1 MIVLVKDIPAY
12 AFSSGLNELVFATD
26 QNKAVLSLTVGE
38 KEILS
43 ETYIPDASG
52 RITINDLQGLIEPYL
67 ATNLIERCSYRI
79 TDGSSEQNKNFT
91 VQFCAAESSM
101 PAADFMAGYFLSTLM
116 GEKITAIGRKEF
128 VHLVTTEACPVTA
141 TCVYYRDEDGLSTRE
156 VSLRQVTDTD
166 KIVTVEVSPE
176 LLVKPGFELVRYII
190 HAGVRTQTFS
200 LDPDA
205 PDVAPVL
212 LFTNSFGCQETVYCT
227 GTHALE
233 PEYVRSTAYTN
244 GMFRNYRIDGIFRS
258 FCLAHLKKSAEEPQN
273 IAANTCF
280 SLKKQ
285 LPSENTPETLL
296 SILLLYDTQKGAPP
310 DNKKQK
316 PAGRIHFLRQQIFQ
330 QFQISSYRSHLHQLP
345 EKSVDSEKTTLLP
358 LLSPKTKTGARRTC
372 IRR

>member
-1 MIVLVKDIPAY
+1 MLPA
-12 AFSSGLNELVFATD
+12 
-26 QNKAVLSLTVGE
+26 
-38 KEILS
+38 
-43 ETYIPDASG
+43 

-244 GMFRNYRIDGIFRS
+244 GMFRNYRIDETKVFKANTGVLTHEMALWLDDLFRS
-258 FCLAHLKKSAEEPQN
+258 KEIYLLDGTTVGKEVTITESESKRSNDPDHLPFFTFSYRYAQRNHN
-273 IAANTCF
+273 I
-280 SLKKQ
+280 LQ
-285 LPSENTPETLL
+285 LPR
-296 SILLLYDTQKGAPP
+296 
-310 DNKKQK
+310 
-316 PAGRIHFLRQQIFQ
+316 AGRVFDNTFDYT
-330 QFQISSYRSHLHQLP
+330 F
-345 EKSVDSEKTTLLP
+345 E
-358 LLSPKTKTGARRTC
+358 
-372 IRR
+372 

>member
-26 QNKAVLSLTVGE
+26 QNKAVFSLTVGE

-43 ETYIPDASG
+43 ETYIPDTSG

-67 ATNLIERCSYRI
+67 VTNLIERCSYRI

-116 GEKITAIGRKEF
+116 GEK
-128 VHLVTTEACPVTA
+128 VTA

-233 PEYVRSTAYTN
+233 PEYARSTAYTN
-244 GMFRNYRIDGIFRS
+244 GMFRNYRIDEIYLLEGTTVGKEITITESESKRS
-258 FCLAHLKKSAEEPQN
+258 NDPDHLPFFTFSYRYAQRNHN
-273 IAANTCF
+273 I
-280 SLKKQ
+280 LQ
-285 LPSENTPETLL
+285 LPR
-296 SILLLYDTQKGAPP
+296 
-310 DNKKQK
+310 
-316 PAGRIHFLRQQIFQ
+316 AGRVFDNTFDYT
-330 QFQISSYRSHLHQLP
+330 F
-345 EKSVDSEKTTLLP
+345 E
-358 LLSPKTKTGARRTC
+358 
-372 IRR
+372 

>member
-26 QNKAVLSLTVGE
+26 QNKAVLSLTAGE

-67 ATNLIERCSYRI
+67 VTNLIERCSYRI

-116 GEKITAIGRKEF
+116 GEKVTAIGRKEF
-128 VHLVTTEACPVTA
+128 VHLVTTEACPVIA
-141 TCVYYRDEDGLSTRE
+141 TCVYYRDEDGLSTHE

-233 PEYVRSTAYTN
+233 PEYARSTAYTN
-244 GMFRNYRIDGIFRS
+244 GMFRNYRIDETKVFKANTGVLTHEMALWLDDLFRS
-258 FCLAHLKKSAEEPQN
+258 KEIYLLEGTTVGKEITITESESKRSNDPDHLPFFTFSYRYAQRNHN
-273 IAANTCF
+273 I
-280 SLKKQ
+280 LQ
-285 LPSENTPETLL
+285 LPR
-296 SILLLYDTQKGAPP
+296 
-310 DNKKQK
+310 
-316 PAGRIHFLRQQIFQ
+316 AGRVFDNTFDYT
-330 QFQISSYRSHLHQLP
+330 F
-345 EKSVDSEKTTLLP
+345 E
-358 LLSPKTKTGARRTC
+358 
-372 IRR
+372 